1 MLLMAPPD
9 ITLCEPGSTKFPIL
23 SPQGRRPPY
32 SEHMATFDYI
42 IVGSG
47 SAGSVLANRLS
58 IDPEISVL
66 VLEAGGSDKH
76 LNVDTPAAFSKLFQT
91 KRDWNYHTMPEPCMD
106 ERQVYLPRGKM
117 LGGSS
122 SMNAMI
128 YIRGH
133 RSDYDGW
140 RDAGCEG
147 WGYDDVLPYF
157 KKAEHNERIE
167 DEFHGKNG
175 PLNVAD
181 LRSPNELSE
190 TFVAAAGE
198 SGLGINPDFNGREQ
212 EGAGLYQVTQ
222 KKGSRWSTSK
232 AYLRPARDRANL
244 TVETNALVHRVTFD
258 GDRATGVEYAQDG
271 EVFVAAATREVIL
284 SAGALNTPQILMLSG
299 VGPQKHL
306 TDMGIQVVFDNPNV
320 GQHLQDHPVILMIFS
335 VAQPVSLHHA
345 EEPRQ
350 LAEYLIKK
358 KGMLSSNV
366 GEAGAFVRTDGSKEP
381 PDIQFHFAPGVFI
394 RHGFETLDHD
404 GMSLGPTLVNPQSR
418 GSILLRSTDPE
429 VHPDIVTM
437 SLQHPDDMAS
447 LVEGFRLG
455 RKIVAAEAFAKYQPV
470 EVIPGPDAQ
479 TDEEIASF
487 IRERS
492 ELLYHPSCTARMGR
506 EASAAVVDSQLRV
519 FGVQG
524 LRVVDASVMP
534 TVTRGN
540 TNAPTIMIAEKAA
553 DMILSDNSA

>member
-1 MLLMAPPD
+1 
-9 ITLCEPGSTKFPIL
+9 
-23 SPQGRRPPY
+23 
-32 SEHMATFDYI
+32 MATFDYI

-47 SAGSVLANRLS
+47 SAGSVLASRLS
-58 IDPEISVL
+58 IDPKISVL

-76 LNVDTPAAFSKLFQT
+76 LNVDTPAAFSKLFQS
-91 KRDWNYHTMPEPCMD
+91 KRDWNYHTMPEPGMD

-128 YIRGH
+128 YIRGN
-133 RSDYDGW
+133 RSDYDAW
-140 RDAGCEG
+140 RDAGCDG
-147 WGYDDVLPYF
+147 WGYDDVLPFF

-190 TFVAAAGE
+190 AFVRAAGE
-198 SGLGINPDFNGREQ
+198 AGVPNNPDFNGREQ

-232 AYLRPARDRANL
+232 AYLRPARDRTNL
-244 TVETNALVHRVTFD
+244 TVEQNALVHRVIFD
-258 GDRATGVEYAQDG
+258 GDKATGVQYAQNGD
-271 EVFVAAATREVIL
+271 VHDVVARREVIL
-284 SAGALNTPQILMLSG
+284 SAGAFNTPQILMLSG
-299 VGPQKHL
+299 IGPQEHL
-306 TDMGIQVVFDNPNV
+306 TDMGIEVVFDNPNV
-320 GQHLQDHPVILMIFS
+320 GQHLQDHPVILTIFS
-335 VAQPVSLHHA
+335 VSRPVSLHHA
-345 EEPRQ
+345 EEPKR
-350 LAEYLIKK
+350 LAEYLIRK

-366 GEAGAFVRTDGSKEP
+366 GEAGAFVRTRDDLEA

-404 GMSLGPTLVNPQSR
+404 GISLGPTLVNPQSR

-447 LVEGFRLG
+447 LIQGFRLG
-455 RKIVAAEAFAKYQPV
+455 RKIIAAEGFAEYEPV
-470 EVIPGPDAQ
+470 EVIPGPDTQ

-492 ELLYHPSCTARMGR
+492 ELLYHPSCTARMGPD
-506 EASAAVVDSQLRV
+506 ATTAVVDSQLRV
-519 FGVQG
+519 YGVQR

-553 DMILSDNSA
+553 DMILSNS

>member
-1 MLLMAPPD
+1 
-9 ITLCEPGSTKFPIL
+9 
-23 SPQGRRPPY
+23 
-32 SEHMATFDYI
+32 MATFDYI
-42 IVGSG
+42 VVGSG

-128 YIRGH
+128 YIRGN

-147 WGYDDVLPYF
+147 WGYDDVLPF
-157 KKAEHNERIE
+157 FRKAEHNERIE

-181 LRSPNELSE
+181 LRSPNELSQ
-190 TFVAAAGE
+190 TFVEAAGE
-198 SGLGINPDFNGREQ
+198 SGIPSNSDFNGREQ

-232 AYLRPARDRANL
+232 AYLRPARDRTNL
-244 TVETNALVHRVTFD
+244 SVEQNALVHRVTFD
-258 GDRATGVEYAQDG
+258 EGKATGVEYVQDG
-271 EVFVAAATREVIL
+271 DMKTAVASREVIL
-284 SAGALNTPQILMLSG
+284 SAGAFNTPQILMLSG

-306 TDMGIQVVFDNPNV
+306 TDMGIDVVFDNPNV
-320 GQHLQDHPVILMIFS
+320 GQHLQDHPVILTIFS
-335 VAQPVSLHHA
+335 IAQPVSLHHA
-345 EEPRQ
+345 EEPKR
-350 LAEYLIKK
+350 LVEYLVKK

-366 GEAGAFVRTDGSKEP
+366 GEAGAFVRTNSRLEA

-404 GMSLGPTLVNPQSR
+404 GFSLGPTLVDPQSR
-418 GSILLRSTDPE
+418 GSILLRSADPQ

-437 SLQHPDDMAS
+437 SLQHPEDMAS
-447 LVEGFRLG
+447 LVEGFKLG
-455 RKIVAAEAFAKYQPV
+455 RKIVAGEAFAKYQPV
-470 EVIPGPDAQ
+470 EVLPGPDVQ
-479 TDEEIASF
+479 TDEEIAGF

-492 ELLYHPSCTARMGR
+492 ELLYHPSCTARMGPD
-506 EASAAVVDSQLRV
+506 AATAVVDTQLRV

-534 TVTRGN
+534 TVVRGN

-553 DMILSDNSA
+553 EMILSNSSA